1 MVHVRTY
8 MYISYNT
15 IYIYII
21 IDLDVC
27 CRGSSRTLFR
37 LFPGCLT
44 HVSIVVQISEHVCQI
59 VGLILGEKHRLLPII
74 FLNAAEIKKKDTIC
88 DCCITTSILIS
99 IQGVHHPV
107 ENYKWL
113 YDSLETSST
122 ETTWVQLLL
131 QGGPYGPL

>member
-37 LFPGCLT
+37 LFPGYLT

-74 FLNAAEIKKKDTIC
+74 FLNAAEIKKKIRSV
-88 DCCITTSILIS
+88 I
-99 IQGVHHPV
+99 VA
-107 ENYKWL
+107 
-113 YDSLETSST
+113 
-122 ETTWVQLLL
+122 
-131 QGGPYGPL
+131 